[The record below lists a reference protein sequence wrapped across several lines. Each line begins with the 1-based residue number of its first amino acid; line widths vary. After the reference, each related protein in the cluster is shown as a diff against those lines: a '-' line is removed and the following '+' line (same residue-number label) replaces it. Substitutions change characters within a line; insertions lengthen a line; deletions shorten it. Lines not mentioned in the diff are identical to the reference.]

1 MASSKAWTSWV
12 SSAVSSESFRMR
24 ELPSSTAALRPS
36 MSSLSFVR
44 AILLLPISVSQKPSW
59 SASPLASSSKRV
71 IMPSIIFLTLAKGSA
86 IIFSASS
93 VRRSLCKSLPFASRK
108 SRTRRRMPSVLP
120 SAFSPPLS
128 CTSAMPF
135 FAGACAKERCCS
147 AAPRTSGEERIS
159 MALPM
164 ASISSARSC
173 CFSWKDMSFSKHSE
187 VIDARVFSLEAL
199 SVVSEASIFSASA
212 FSSVLRDFSA
222 LFSSLSLFLLSIESV
237 KSISIM
243 S

>member
-164 ASISSARSC
+164 ASISSVRNC
-173 CFSWKDMSFSKHSE
+173 CLSSK
-187 VIDARVFSLEAL
+187 
-199 SVVSEASIFSASA
+199 SEAFCPQVLVKSVKYFTSSSFVELVSDKEPSASA
-212 FSSVLRDFSA
+212 FACNFLALLSDFSLRSVSDCSTCA
-222 LFSSLSLFLLSIESV
+222 V
-237 KSISIM
+237 KSCM
-243 S
+243 SMS